1 MAITISISKTKKPAR
16 GHSKCLPA
24 PDLAYPGRLRV
35 GHLMSLYRLSHSS
48 IYTYLRRNW
57 IPAPDGKM
65 GSRPYWLTK
74 TILEDLEKKVQLD

>member
-1 MAITISISKTKKPAR
+1 MAINIRNTQKPAR
-16 GHSKCLPA
+16 GHSKCLPL

-35 GHLMSLYRLSHSS
+35 GHLMTFYGLSHSS

-57 IPAPDGKM
+57 IPAPDGKI

-74 TILEDLEKKVQLD
+74 TILADLDKKVQLD